1 MRPYAHPKMRPWPST
16 SRVVLRSLR
25 KALSL
30 AVAMVLF
37 AALLGAGV
45 RRLYCM
51 ETGTV
56 LDGPCCMAKGHSPS
70 DDVAQLRDGHSD
82 CCGVL
87 AAPNLPSSIT
97 SGESPSAPPPSVV
110 GVLPAAPTGGQA
122 LATSRAAIASR
133 MCGPPPAPSEA
144 RARLMVFLI

>member
-1 MRPYAHPKMRPWPST
+1 MRRSPAS
-16 SRVVLRSLR
+16 SRVTFRTLR

-56 LDGPCCMAKGHSPS
+56 LDGPCCMAKGHSPG
-70 DDVAQLRDGHSD
+70 DDTAQLRDAHSD

-87 AAPNLPSSIT
+87 AAPNLPASVT

-110 GVLPAAPTGGQA
+110 GVLPAAPAGSQA
-122 LATSRAAIASR
+122 LATSHAAIASR
-133 MCGPPPAPSEA
+133 ACGPPPAPSEA

>member
-1 MRPYAHPKMRPWPST
+1 MRRSPAS
-16 SRVVLRSLR
+16 SRVTFRSLR

-30 AVAMVLF
+30 AVAMILF

-45 RRLYCM
+45 HRLYCM

-56 LDGPCCMAKGHSPS
+56 LDGPCCMDKGRSPG
-70 DDVAQLRDGHSD
+70 DDTAQLRAAGSD

-97 SGESPSAPPPSVV
+97 AGESPSAPPPCVV
-110 GVLPAAPTGGQA
+110 AVLPAAPAGGEA
-122 LATSRAAIASR
+122 LASARAVVTARA
-133 MCGPPPAPSEA
+133 CGPPPTPTEA

>member
-1 MRPYAHPKMRPWPST
+1 MRRSPT
-16 SRVVLRSLR
+16 SSRATFRSLR

-51 ETGTV
+51 ETGRV
-56 LDGPCCMAKGHSPS
+56 LDGPCCTAKGHSPS
-70 DDVAQLRDGHSD
+70 DDVAQLRDGASD

-87 AAPNLPSSIT
+87 AAPNLPASVA

-110 GVLPAAPTGGQA
+110 GVLPAAPASGQA

-133 MCGPPPAPSEA
+133 ACGPPPAPSEA